1 MVSPVQPLREGP
13 PEANL
18 GKRGITNR
26 QGSSAT
32 QRWNLLTTARRI
44 TTRKSLRTC
53 GLFTAEGRV
62 SVSLTEKGHAS
73 VSGVHTCG
81 SKLCPVC
88 QAREAGAQMAKLER
102 AATKLLEDGGSAL
115 FLTLT
120 IPHDRGSDLGDLVTA
135 LQKAWSASMSGQGGK
150 VWKRYGRTHYLR
162 ALDYTHGSNGHHPHY
177 HAVIFMD
184 GVVSDEDLYWLEFDL
199 RTRWSRSVKKST
211 GRDCVHQA
219 VHVKR
224 SEGGATEVVRYAG
237 KALTGMLL
245 EAVWSQS
252 KDLGGRTV
260 WDVLR
265 GAESSTRDQALWKEL
280 EAGFYRRRWLVC
292 SQGLLDLG
300 EESEELEDEDS
311 DELERESL
319 VELSSGFW
327 RAINRAGVVGL
338 FLSSCESHSTRPKRW
353 KVWKELCDLSLEVME
368 PPDWPEWV
376 EAALMA
382 SGAFRT

>member
-1 MVSPVQPLREGP
+1 
-13 PEANL
+13 
-18 GKRGITNR
+18 
-26 QGSSAT
+26 
-32 QRWNLLTTARRI
+32 
-44 TTRKSLRTC
+44 
-53 GLFTAEGRV
+53 
-62 SVSLTEKGHAS
+62 
-73 VSGVHTCG
+73 
-81 SKLCPVC
+81 
-88 QAREAGAQMAKLER
+88 MAKLER